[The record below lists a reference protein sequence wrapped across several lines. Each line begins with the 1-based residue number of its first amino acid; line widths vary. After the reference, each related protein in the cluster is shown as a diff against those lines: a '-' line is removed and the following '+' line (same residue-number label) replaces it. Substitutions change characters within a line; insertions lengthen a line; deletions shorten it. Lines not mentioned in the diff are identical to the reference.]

1 MTKSTVKRVKSYRQL
16 SLEEREEIVI
26 GLELGHSLG
35 VIAKSINRSVSTIS
49 RECTRNQPSCN
60 KVKYR
65 AIPAHKRSQER
76 QVKSHRRA
84 RLKSE
89 ATRKYVAEKLKLGWT
104 PELISGRIKREG
116 LLNTISHESIYQWVY
131 SERKDLIKH
140 LPRSHRK
147 RRKRGSAKY
156 KHASKIPNR
165 TPLENRSELA
175 NSRQELGHWE
185 ADTAVSRQSK
195 GAIAVMIERK
205 TRLIKIHKLA
215 SKSALNMRN
224 ALVESLQS
232 EPTHL
237 RKSITFD
244 NGTENTL
251 HASVN
256 QALGTLS
263 FFCQPYHSWEK
274 GSVEQSIGLVRR
286 FYPKKTDWDLV
297 SQQDLDIIQDQ
308 LNHRPRKCLNFLSPT
323 EAYSV
328 ALAA

>member
-1 MTKSTVKRVKSYRQL
+1 MRKSTVKSVISYRHL
-16 SLEEREEIVI
+16 TLNEREEIVI
-26 GLELGHSLG
+26 GLERGYSLC
-35 VIAKSINRSVSTIS
+35 VIAKSIGRSVSTIS

-65 AIPAHKRSQER
+65 ANQAHIRSQDR
-76 QVKSHRRA
+76 QEKSHRRA

-89 ATRKYVAEKLKLGWT
+89 GTRQYVAEKLAIGWT
-104 PELISGRIKREG
+104 PELIAGRIKHEG
-116 LLNTISHESIYQWVY
+116 LLVTTNHESIYQWIY
-131 SERKDLIKH
+131 SDRRDLINH

-165 TPLENRSELA
+165 IPLENRSDLA
-175 NSRQELGHWE
+175 NSRQEPGHWE

-195 GAIAVMIERK
+195 AAIAVMVERT
-205 TRLIKIHKLA
+205 TRLVKIYKLP
-215 SKSALNMRN
+215 SKSALNMQN
-224 ALVESLQS
+224 ALIESLQS

-237 RKSITFD
+237 RKSITYD
-244 NGTENTL
+244 NGTENTT

-286 FYPKKTDWDLV
+286 TYPKKTDWDLV
-297 SQQDLDIIQDQ
+297 SQHDLDIIQDQ
-308 LNHRPRKCLNFLSPT
+308 LNHRPRKCLNFLSPL
-323 EAYSV
+323 EAYAV
-328 ALAA
+328 ALAG

>member
-1 MTKSTVKRVKSYRQL
+1 MFKIL
-16 SLEEREEIVI
+16 SASFAAGVFLYLFEIT
-26 GLELGHSLG
+26 LKNLHY
-35 VIAKSINRSVSTIS
+35 
-49 RECTRNQPSCN
+49 P
-60 KVKYR
+60 
-65 AIPAHKRSQER
+65 HKRSQER

-89 ATRKYVAEKLKLGWT
+89 VTRKYVAEKLKLGWT

>member
-89 ATRKYVAEKLKLGWT
+89 VTRKYVAEKLKLGWT

>member
-237 RKSITFD
+237 RKSIAFD

-251 HASVN
+251 H
-256 QALGTLS
+256 
-263 FFCQPYHSWEK
+263 
-274 GSVEQSIGLVRR
+274 
-286 FYPKKTDWDLV
+286 
-297 SQQDLDIIQDQ
+297 
-308 LNHRPRKCLNFLSPT
+308 RP
-323 EAYSV
+323 
-328 ALAA
+328 